1 MRAGETDIALQL
13 IEEGA
18 EVNASNNNGDT
29 ALMYAVGAGEAVL
42 VARLLDQ
49 GGDPYRRNELG
60 ESALARAE
68 QNHPELLEL
77 IREKSAFRFPLLAC
91 LWT

>member
-1 MRAGETDIALQL
+1 MTRLL
-13 IEEGA
+13 ITG
-18 EVNASNNNGDT
+18 GT
-29 ALMYAVGAGEAVL
+29 
-42 VARLLDQ
+42 LLDQ

-77 IREKSAFRFPLLAC
+77 IREKSAFRFPRS
-91 LWT
+91 